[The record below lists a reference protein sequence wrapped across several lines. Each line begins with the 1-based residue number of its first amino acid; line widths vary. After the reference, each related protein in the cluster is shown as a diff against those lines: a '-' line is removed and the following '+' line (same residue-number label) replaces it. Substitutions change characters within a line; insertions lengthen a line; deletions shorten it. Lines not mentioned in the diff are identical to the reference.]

1 MSAIIIA
8 HLRQLRKKVGAQ
20 RTLAYAVRSK
30 IPLNLVLE
38 SYK

>member
-1 MSAIIIA
+1 MSTLIIA
-8 HLRQLRKKVGAQ
+8 HLRQLRKKVGAK

-30 IPLNLVLE
+30 IPLSIVLE